1 MDGFEKRK
9 EQKKEII
16 RRAALELFQSL
27 GFQKVSI
34 NDIATRAG
42 VSPVTIYNHFG
53 SKEDLTRDV
62 LKWYCMVLLERY
74 RGIMESDRPFAEK
87 LEEIIFDK
95 SKVVNQFQG
104 ELLEKF
110 SLNDVDMQAFLQDL
124 YINHQLP
131 LVKKFLDEAV
141 RHGNIDRKYS
151 LEAIMIYFEIIR
163 RGFFSMPEISEQSAK
178 NPELM
183 KEIIEICTYGLNG

>member
-1 MDGFEKRK
+1 M
-9 EQKKEII
+9 
-16 RRAALELFQSL
+16 
-27 GFQKVSI
+27 SI